1 MKKQIAIA
9 VLAFLA
15 LIGIAVA
22 LIKTGPKPRVRPVQE
37 MVRTV
42 KAIKAEECLI
52 QPRVTGY
59 GEAEPDK
66 TWTAIAQIAGRIVW
80 VSDKLENGEFV
91 AKDQELLRLD
101 AREYELA
108 VGTSQANLK
117 KIEAAIK
124 EKNTA
129 KANLER
135 RRDLLRKVL
144 DLSEK
149 NLERQKT
156 LHDSK
161 TISSSALEQE
171 EINVLQQR
179 NTLANL
185 ESELNL
191 VPAQLASLEA
201 ELKVA
206 KIALEQAE
214 LNLSY
219 TVIRAPFAGR
229 VSTITA
235 EIEQYAA
242 KGNSLF
248 KVDSIDRAEIVT
260 SLSVDQLAIIAA
272 PGVSRQ
278 ALREQAAAA
287 LEARMQSA
295 ASPAPQAAAKA
306 PEGAQAAP
314 APGES
319 QANAAA
325 ESQNAAP
332 AAAADKKEAAPAP
345 RRPKKPLIRVSAV
358 GGDAFV
364 WKGEF
369 LRFGAEIDTDTR
381 MVSSI
386 VAVDEPYKRIPGHP
400 HLPLNKGIFCKVD
413 FFGEPRPALVVPRSA
428 IHDGKLYVATPEG
441 TLEMR
446 PIKLQFAID
455 RFAVVADG
463 LRPGETVVTSDIVPA
478 VAGMKIT
485 PVLDGSF
492 YDAVRAEMAP
502 AAE

>member
-1 MKKQIAIA
+1 MKKQIALAALVFLGLTA
-9 VLAFLA
+9 V
-15 LIGIAVA
+15 AVA
-22 LIKTGPKPRVRPVQE
+22 LIKTGPKPRIRPVQE
-37 MVRTV
+37 TVRTV
-42 KAIKAEECLI
+42 KAVKAEECQI

-91 AKDQELLRLD
+91 AKDQELLRID

-149 NLERQKT
+149 NLERQKN

-260 SLSVDQLAIIAA
+260 SLSVDQLAIIAP

-278 ALREQAAAA
+278 ELREQASAA
-287 LEARMQSA
+287 LEARMQGA
-295 ASPAPQAAAKA
+295 AAPAPQAAAKA

-314 APGES
+314 APRRH
-319 QANAAA
+319 
-325 ESQNAAP
+325 P
-332 AAAADKKEAAPAP
+332 KP
-345 RRPKKPLIRVSAV
+345 RIRVSAV

-381 MVSSI
+381 MIPSI
-386 VAVDEPYKRIPGHP
+386 IAVDNPYERVPGRP
-400 HLPLNKGIFCKVD
+400 HLPLNKGLFCKVD
-413 FFGEPRPALVVPRSA
+413 FLGEPRPALVVPRNA
-428 IHDGKLYVATPEG
+428 IHDGKLYLVTPEG

-446 PIKLQFAID
+446 PVVIKFVLEG
-455 RFAVVADG
+455 FAVVAAG
-463 LRPGETVVTSDIVPA
+463 LRPGETVVTSDVVPA

-485 PVLDGSF
+485 PVLDNGF
-492 YDAVRAEMAP
+492 YDSVRAAMGP
-502 AAE
+502 VAE

>member
-15 LIGIAVA
+15 LIGVAVA

-37 MVRTV
+37 TVRTV

-171 EINVLQQR
+171 EISVLQQR
-179 NTLANL
+179 NNLANL

-248 KVDSIDRAEIVT
+248 KVDSIDRAEIMT

-287 LEARMQSA
+287 LEARMQGA
-295 ASPAPQAAAKA
+295 AAPQAAAKA

-314 APGES
+314 A
-319 QANAAA
+319 A
-325 ESQNAAP
+325 ESPNAAP
-332 AAAADKKEAAPAP
+332 AAPADKKEAAPAP

-386 VAVDEPYKRIPGHP
+386 VAVDEPYKRVPGHP

-428 IHDGKLYVATPEG
+428 IHDGKLYIATPEG

-455 RFAVVADG
+455 SFAVVAEG